1 MDGPLTGAFPV
12 LRNIYKQTMSAG
24 KYNIVIE
31 QGSTYDV
38 TIEYKDSNS
47 DPIDLTGYSGRMQ
60 IRPSIGSPTA
70 YLCLSSSLQADGTGL
85 NFSGS
90 NGATPPTSG
99 SIRIY
104 ISAVTSSL
112 LTFDQGVY
120 DLEIYSGSYAARL
133 LQGNVKLS
141 KEVTTGVC

>member
-1 MDGPLTGAFPV
+1 MA
-12 LRNIYKQTMSAG
+12 AG

-31 QGSTYDV
+31 QGATYDV
-38 TIEYKDSNS
+38 TVEYKDSNNN
-47 DPIDLTGYSGRMQ
+47 PIDLTGYSGRMQ

-70 YLCLSSSLQADGTGL
+70 YLCLSSSYNADGTGL

-90 NGATPPTSG
+90 DGATPPTSG

-104 ISAVTSSL
+104 ISAATSSM
-112 LTFDQGVY
+112 LTFDQAVY
-120 DLEIYSGSYAARL
+120 DLEIASGSYVARL